1 MSRSTIQPAR
11 ISRVLPGSIAEELGI
26 EVGDRLVKING
37 IPPRDLI
44 DYQFAIAD
52 EYLELE
58 ILDAQGELHHI
69 DLEKDWDDELGIEFD
84 TALFDGLIQCNNAC
98 PFCFIDQQPPE
109 TRATLHLKDD
119 DYRLSFLYGSYLTLT
134 NLPASEWDRIAQL
147 RLSPLYVSV
156 HTTEPDLRSRLLKN
170 PRAGLIMEQ
179 LTWFESQR
187 LQIHAQIVLCP
198 GWNDQEH
205 LTRTLRDL
213 ARFHPPKE
221 DPDPPTVISA
231 AVVPV
236 GLTRFRPSLDP
247 LTPVDPST
255 AEQVIT
261 QVEDLQAQFRQTL
274 GTSFA
279 WLSDEWYLLA
289 GKPLPPQSHYEDF
302 PQIGNG
308 VGSLRLFI
316 SEFEQLSLPKTYD
329 FPVKLSWVVGNAVG
343 EAFRPIAERLNQIKN
358 LTFQLYPIRSDYWGQ
373 TLTATGLLTGQDI
386 LRSLQ
391 GIPLGDALLL
401 PEIALKDRELF
412 LDDVRLRDL
421 EEAFG
426 IPVVLVGG
434 GAAGL
439 LKGIHDSLNMIQSRV
454 TQQQHH
460 KPLLLI

>member
-11 ISRVLPGSIAEELGI
+11 VNRILPGSIAEELGI
-26 EVGDRLVKING
+26 EVGDKLVKING
-37 IPPRDLI
+37 IAPRDLI

-58 ILDAQGELHHI
+58 ILDAQGKLHHI
-69 DLEKDWDDELGIEFD
+69 DLEKDWDEELGIEFD

-156 HTTEPDLRSRLLKN
+156 HATEPEVRARLLKN
-170 PRAGLIMEQ
+170 PRAGLIIEQ
-179 LTWFESQR
+179 LTWFQTQR

-198 GWNDQEH
+198 GWNDQDH
-205 LTRTLRDL
+205 LTRTLLDL
-213 ARFHPPKE
+213 ARFHPLKQ
-221 DPDPPTVISA
+221 DPDPATVISA

-247 LTPVDPST
+247 LVPVDPSI
-255 AEQVIT
+255 AKQVIT
-261 QVEDLQAQFRQTL
+261 QVETLQSQFRQTL

-289 GKPLPPQSHYEDF
+289 GQPLPPQSHYEDF

-308 VGSLRLFI
+308 VGSLRLFV
-316 SEFEQLSLPKTYD
+316 SEFESLALPDRYD
-329 FPVKLSWVVGNAVG
+329 VPIKLSWIVGNAVG
-343 EAFRPIAERLNQIKN
+343 EAFGCIAERLNQIEN
-358 LTFQLYPIRSDYWGQ
+358 LTFRLHPIRSDYWGQ

-386 LRSLQ
+386 LRSLE

-412 LDDVRLRDL
+412 LDDIRPLDL
-421 EEAFG
+421 EKAFG
-426 IPVVLVGG
+426 IPVIVVGG
-434 GAAGL
+434 GASGL
-439 LKGIHDSLNMIQSRV
+439 LKGIQDSIQRIQS
-454 TQQQHH
+454 HPSDH
-460 KPLLLI
+460 